1 MKILAIRGKNLASLA
16 GEFAL
21 DFQQEPLASAGL
33 FAISGAT
40 GAGKSTLLDALCMA
54 LYENTPRLLRAAA
67 GKVLPDGADLISQQ
81 DGGNLLRRG
90 CSEGYAEVDFAGID
104 ALHYRARWSIK
115 RAYNKAS
122 GKLQAASMSLHRLP
136 ELTPIGGKK
145 TEVKEEIRLRIGLEF
160 EQFTRAVLLAQNEFS
175 GFLKAEDDERGALL
189 EMLTGSQIYRDIS
202 RRAYERAKTERE
214 ALDRLTQRLSDN
226 AGLSDEQRAVLDQQL
241 TDSQHTV
248 QQLNSRKEQ
257 ADAALRWLDSAQT
270 LAAQAAQADSQAQ
283 QALQAWQAAR
293 PRQHT
298 LSRVEHMQAARP
310 LRQQAKRGQQQYQTS
325 SQQLQEVLQQHEATA
340 IRNKDAQQLLEQ
352 AQQGALQAMTAWEQN
367 QPELQQ
373 ARQLDSEIAQQAAQ
387 LQPLQERQQQHSL
400 TLQQATLSLQ
410 QQTARRQQLQQQ
422 LQDNTQWLQQHAHWQ
437 ALVTVWPLADRVL
450 QQAADQHKRLLADQ
464 QTLQTLEQQLSEQQ
478 QHYAHAAEQAQQA
491 GQALQLAQAARAASQ
506 QALEALDQQALQQ
519 RAQQLSQEKQQL
531 QELSL
536 CGSQAQQS
544 TQQLQ
549 QLEQQLRQTQHTQQH
564 TSTQLQQAQ
573 SELPA
578 LQAATLQAQQALN
591 IVETACAQD
600 VESLR
605 AGLHDGEACPVCGS
619 ASHPY
624 AAEGQQTRLHH
635 ALTGLQ
641 SALEA
646 CRQREA
652 VSRDQITTLNA
663 QQKHG
668 AQRLQELQQNET
680 DARLIH
686 SKLQSQWQQMQHLDW
701 VLCQPQPDTRL
712 PGLEH
717 SAQLQHWLEQAHT
730 QWRQHQQ
737 DVQQQEQQW
746 QQASQLHAQQQAAW
760 ENQQQLQIQCRE
772 QLSLSSQAR
781 ERLIQQLHGL
791 RQQCEQDAAHIQQDL
806 QQIDAAMQSA
816 LHTAEASQQRTTPTW
831 QIQWQVQWQ
840 QAAAAIHA
848 HCRAQVAQWQQSQRQ
863 QQELE
868 RSLQDA
874 SHACDLA
881 QQQQEAAQ
889 HASELSTHQ
898 AREAQALLRQKQQQR
913 QHCLAGQAT
922 DVVAQALQQQVQ
934 RSREQV
940 EQQQQQVQRQ
950 QQEFIRL
957 QQATELLQQ
966 QQQDTQLAWRS
977 AAEALDSWL
986 LQHADLLHTQPAAE
1000 ENPSSA
1006 TPVSNDAAP
1015 STPPTLADLHAQC
1028 EHLLRFDGDWIKA
1041 ERDAL
1046 LALDSACLQANT
1058 IVAER
1063 RQQIAHHQQSR
1074 PGSPAPIET
1083 NGVQQPVHTVEH
1095 KVEHTAEPPFE
1106 QTLEQVWQAHAHSLQ
1121 QQWQQAQQSYSELLA
1136 QRRQDDARRAHNDDL
1151 RREWQQQ
1158 TNQTRLWEQMRE
1170 LIGSADGKKFRNY
1183 AQQITLDVLLAYANR
1198 HLQQLARRYRL
1209 QRIPDTLAMMVIDQD
1224 MADEQRSVHSL
1235 SGGESF
1241 LASLALALGL
1251 ASLSSQRVKVE
1262 SLFIDEGFGSLDAD
1276 TLQIA
1281 MDALDSLQ
1289 AQGRQVGVIS
1299 HVQEMTERI
1308 ATRILVQRASGGKS
1322 AITVS

>member
-67 GKVLPDGADLISQQ
+67 GKVLPDGEELISQQ

-104 ALHYRARWSIK
+104 EQHYRARWSIK

-122 GKLQAASMSLHRLP
+122 GKLQAASMSLHKLP

-202 RRAYERAKTERE
+202 RRAFERAKTERE

-226 AGLSDEQRAVLDQQL
+226 AGLSDEQRAALDQQL
-241 TDSQHTV
+241 ADSQHTV

-257 ADAALRWLDSAQT
+257 ADAALRWLDTAQR
-270 LAAQAAQADSQAQ
+270 LAVQAEQADSQAQ
-283 QALQAWQAAR
+283 QASQAWQAAQ

-298 LSRVEHMQAARP
+298 LSRVEQAQAARP
-310 LRQQAKRGQQQYQTS
+310 LVLQAERGQQQYQAS
-325 SQQLQEVLQQHEATA
+325 VQRLQDIQLKCEATA
-340 IRNKDAQQLLEQ
+340 LRSSTARQQLEQ
-352 AQQGALQAMTAWEQN
+352 AQLLAQQALTTWEHS

-373 ARQLDSEIAQQAAQ
+373 ARQLDTEIAQQAAQ
-387 LQPLQERQQQHSL
+387 LQPLQQRQQQQSS

-410 QQTARRQQLQQQ
+410 QQTAHQQQLQQQ
-422 LQDNTQWLQQHAHWQ
+422 LQDNAQWLQQHTHWQ

-450 QQAADQHKRLLADQ
+450 QQAAEQRSRLMADQ
-464 QTLQTLEQQLSEQQ
+464 QTLQTLELQLKEQQ
-478 QHYAHAAEQAQQA
+478 QQYAHAAEQAQQA
-491 GQALQLAQAARAASQ
+491 EQALQLAQTAREASQ
-506 QALEALDQQALQQ
+506 QALAALDQQALQQ
-519 RAQQLSQEKQQL
+519 RALQLAQEKQQL

-536 CGSQAQQS
+536 CWSQTQQS
-544 TQQLQ
+544 TQQLH
-549 QLEQQLRQTQHTQQH
+549 QLEQQLSQAQHTQQQ
-564 TSTQLQQAQ
+564 SNAQLQQAQ
-573 SELPA
+573 SELPTR
-578 LQAATLQAQQALN
+578 QAATHQAQQALK

-624 AAEGQQTRLHH
+624 AAEGQQTRLHT

-641 SALEA
+641 SALDA

-652 VSRDQITTLNA
+652 GSRDQITTLTA

-668 AQRLQELQQNET
+668 AQRLQELQQAET
-680 DARLIH
+680 AARLTH
-686 SKLQSQWQQMQHLDW
+686 SKLQNQWQQLQRLRW
-701 VLCQPQPDTRL
+701 VLCQPQPDASL
-712 PGLEH
+712 PDVEH
-717 SAQLQHWLEQAHT
+717 SAQIQSWLDQAQM
-730 QWRQHQQ
+730 QWHQQHQE
-737 DVQQQEQQW
+737 VQQQELQW
-746 QQASQLHAQQQAAW
+746 QQASQHHSQQQAAW
-760 ENQQQLQIQCRE
+760 EHQQQRQIQCRE
-772 QLSLSSQAR
+772 KLSQISQAR
-781 ERLIQQLHGL
+781 ERLSQQQHSLQH
-791 RQQCEQDAAHIQQDL
+791 QCVQDEAQIQQDL
-806 QQIDAAMQSA
+806 AQIDAAMQSA
-816 LHTAEASQQRTTPTW
+816 LHTAEASQQSATPTW

-840 QAAAAIHA
+840 QAAADIHA
-848 HCRAQVAQWQQSQRQ
+848 QCRTQVGQWQQTQLQ
-863 QQELE
+863 QQALE

-874 SHACDLA
+874 SHARDLA

-889 HASELSTHQ
+889 QALQLSTLQ
-898 AREAQALLRQKQQQR
+898 TQEAQALLQQKQQQR
-913 QHCLAGQAT
+913 QRCLDGQAT
-922 DVVAQALQQQVQ
+922 EVVTQTLQQQVQ
-934 RSREQV
+934 LSREQF
-940 EQQQQQVQRQ
+940 EQQQQQAQHQ
-950 QQEFIRL
+950 QQELIRL
-957 QQATELLQQ
+957 QQTAELLQQ
-966 QQQDTQLAWRS
+966 QQQETQLAWHNAS
-977 AAEALDSWL
+977 EVLDTWL
-986 LQHADLLHTQPAAE
+986 LQHADLLLTQPAE
-1000 ENPSSA
+1000 EEKASSA
-1006 TPVSNDAAP
+1006 TQVIQDAASP
-1015 STPPTLADLHAQC
+1015 ALPTLAALHAQC
-1028 EHLLRFDGDWIKA
+1028 ARLLHFDGDWIQA

-1046 LALDSACLQANT
+1046 QAIASARLQAAT
-1058 IVAER
+1058 ILTER
-1063 RQQIAHHQQSR
+1063 RQQVAQHQQSM
-1074 PGSPAPIET
+1074 PASPPSFET
-1083 NGVQQPVHTVEH
+1083 EKLLQPQPA
-1095 KVEHTAEPPFE
+1095 HTAE
-1106 QTLEQVWQAHAHSLQ
+1106 QTLEQAWQAHAHSLQ
-1121 QQWQQAQQSYSELLA
+1121 QQWQQAQQAYSELLA
-1136 QRRQDDARRAHNDDL
+1136 QQRQDDARRMHNSSL
-1151 RREWQQQ
+1151 RQELKQQS
-1158 TNQTRLWEQMRE
+1158 TQTRLWEQMRE

-1308 ATRILVQRASGGKS
+1308 ATRILVQRAAGGKS